1 MMQPEQLKLQRP
13 DLLRDKCL
21 VAGVWIADDAGRTI
35 SVEDPASQAVVANVP
50 NLGASQALAAVAA
63 AQGAFPAW
71 AALPAASRSEVI
83 RRWYA
88 LILTHAEDLARI
100 VTLEHGKPLKESR
113 AEVAYAASFLA
124 WFAEEGKRSYGEIVP
139 SPLADRR
146 ILTLRQPVGVCAAIT
161 PWNFPLAMITRK
173 VGPALAAGCTMVL
186 KPAEQ
191 TSLSALALA
200 VLGEEAGIPSGVLNV
215 ITGDPEPIGDVL
227 TSDPRVRKLTF
238 TGSTAIGSLLMAKS
252 APTVKRLSLEL
263 GGNAPLLVLEDADI
277 DVAVEGAL
285 QAKFRNGGQSCVG
298 ANRFYVVSEIYDT
311 FVERF
316 AARVVSMRVG
326 NGFDPSSDVGPLI
339 DDAAV
344 HKVRRH
350 VEDAV
355 SRGARVVAGGDL
367 SPAGGRFW
375 QPTVLAD
382 VPRDALAAREET
394 FGPVAPIIR
403 VSGTQEAVAL
413 ANDTEF
419 GLAAYLFSRDLGRIW
434 SVAEALEV
442 GMLGVN
448 TGLISS
454 EVAPFGGVKQS
465 GLGREG
471 SRHGLDEY
479 LEIKYVCLAGV
490 ESVTGT

>member
-1 MMQPEQLKLQRP
+1 MQPVQLNLQRS
-13 DLLRDKCL
+13 DLVRDKCL
-21 VAGVWIADDAGRTI
+21 VAGNWIAENAGRI
-35 SVEDPASQAVVANVP
+35 IGVEDPATGAVIANVP
-50 NLGASQALAAVAA
+50 NLGASQTLAAVCAA
-63 AQGAFPAW
+63 HDAFPAW
-71 AALPAASRSEVI
+71 AALSAASRGEVI
-83 RRWYA
+83 RRWHA
-88 LILTHAEDLARI
+88 LMLVHSEDLARI

-124 WFAEEGKRSYGEIVP
+124 WFAEEGKRAYGEIVP
-139 SPLADRR
+139 SPLGDRR

-191 TSLSALALA
+191 TPLSALALA
-200 VLGEEAGIPSGVLNV
+200 ALAVEAGVPPGVLNV
-215 ITGDPEPIGDVL
+215 ITGDPEPIGGVL
-227 TSDPRVRKLTF
+227 TTDPRVRKLTF
-238 TGSTAIGSLLMAKS
+238 TGSTAIGSLLMAQS

-277 DVAVEGAL
+277 DVAVEGAV

-298 ANRFYVVSEIYDT
+298 ANRIYVVDALYDL

-316 AARVVSMRVG
+316 GDRVRSMRVG
-326 NGFDPSSDVGPLI
+326 SGFEPSSDVGPLI

-344 HKVRRH
+344 RKVRHH

-355 SRGARVVAGGDL
+355 SRGARVLAGGDPSL
-367 SPAGGRFW
+367 AGGRFW
-375 QPTVLAD
+375 QPSVLAD

-403 VSGTQEAVAL
+403 VADTKEAVEL
-413 ANDTEF
+413 ANQTEF
-419 GLAAYLFSRDLGRIW
+419 GLAAYLFSRDLARVW

-442 GMLGVN
+442 GMVGVN

-479 LEIKYVCLAGV
+479 LEIKYVCLAGLTTLAG
-490 ESVTGT
+490 S